1 MNTSIQNEKCINY
14 HGAQPQTTGRPSRAL
29 TASVARLRRLAA
41 ASPAVPRAVEGD
53 VAVDLGLGSRRARV
67 REEELGGVV
76 LEGLAAPQQDAQDH
90 QGVARLVRAQV
101 HAGGRAEGLLHAG
114 VAVGWMA
121 VGPTGRALVLG
132 WDNRSEPAGFMGPV
146 RLQHGQPLRCGPVR
160 TL

>member
-1 MNTSIQNEKCINY
+1 MNTSIQNEKYINY
-14 HGAQPQTTGRPSRAL
+14 LRAQLQTTGFPSRAL

-53 VAVDLGLGSRRARV
+53 VALDLGLRSRRARV

-101 HAGGRAEGLLHAG
+101 HAGGRVEGLLHAG
-114 VAVGWMA
+114 VGGLDGCRSDW
-121 VGPTGRALVLG
+121 GRAG
-132 WDNRSEPAGFMGPV
+132 A
-146 RLQHGQPLRCGPVR
+146 RLGQPERAR
-160 TL
+160 RF